1 MLRLTRIYM
10 VPVVLVLMALALA
23 GCQPVADARTE
34 FCQTL
39 HDVGNSAVELKNAKV
54 DQPVDQVKAT
64 VDGLQQKKKNLD
76 RLAKLTPIPA
86 LDKLAAAIDGAT
98 QAVSG
103 AVGNTLGP
111 VVQKVNVAGDTL
123 QQTYTELNDAVCVA
137 K

>member
-1 MLRLTRIYM
+1 MLRLTRIY
-10 VPVVLVLMALALA
+10 VTPIILVLMALALA
-23 GCQPVADARTE
+23 GCQQVADARAE

-39 HDVGNSAVELKNAKV
+39 HDVGTSAVELKNAKI

-86 LDKLAAAIDGAT
+86 IDKLDAAIDGAT
-98 QAVSG
+98 QAVSE
-103 AVGNTLGP
+103 AVGSTLGP
-111 VVQKVNVAGDTL
+111 VVQKVNAAGDTL
-123 QQTYTELNDAVCVA
+123 QQTYTDLNNAVCVA

>member
-1 MLRLTRIYM
+1 MLRLTRIY
-10 VPVVLVLMALALA
+10 VIPLVLVLMALVLA
-23 GCQPVADARTE
+23 GCQPVSNARTE

-39 HDVGNSAVELKNAKV
+39 HDVGTSATELKNAKI

-76 RLAKLTPIPA
+76 RLAKLTPVPA

-98 QAVSG
+98 QAVSE

-111 VVQKVNVAGDTL
+111 VVQKVNAAGD
-123 QQTYTELNDAVCVA
+123 QVYQTYTNLNDAVCVA